1 MLDASPARRT
11 GHEWRKVGDAN
22 NSDSVG
28 LALKPQEFQ
37 QISKLAHERFGLELK
52 PGKEALV
59 AARLGKKLRQHGFE
73 SFAQYYSHVLS
84 DQSGDSLVELI
95 DSLTTN
101 HTSFL
106 RERAHFEFLA
116 EAVAKEFQSARRL
129 EVWSAACSSGE
140 EPYSLAMYL
149 ASPSARRPSVQRDFR
164 ILATDISTRVLAI
177 AKRGVYPAERF
188 REVPDAW
195 RKMFL
200 LRGEGECKGFFKVKP
215 DLARRIEFERLNLI
229 EQFAGRRLYH
239 FIFCRNVMMYFDKPT
254 QQSIVQRLSVCLEP
268 GGYLF
273 VGHSESL
280 NGVEHT
286 LHYVKPAI
294 YRRDPPM
301 AGLKVWS

>member
-1 MLDASPARRT
+1 VS
-11 GHEWRKVGDAN
+11 DAN
-22 NSDSVG
+22 NSNTAG
-28 LALKPQEFQ
+28 LALKPEEFR
-37 QISKLAHERFGLELK
+37 QIAKLAHERFGLELK

-59 AARLGKKLRQHGFE
+59 AARLGKKLRQRGFE

-84 DQSGDSLVELI
+84 DQSGDTLVELI

-116 EAVAKEFQSARRL
+116 EAAAKEFPGVRRL

-140 EPYSLAMYL
+140 EPYSIAMYL
-149 ASPSARRPSVQRDFR
+149 ANPSGRGPSGQREFR

-177 AKRGVYPAERF
+177 AKRGVYPVDRF
-188 REVPDAW
+188 REVPEAW

-200 LRGEGECKGFFKVKP
+200 LRGDGECKGFFKVKP

-229 EQFAGRRLYH
+229 ERFGGQRLYH

-254 QQSIVQRLSVCLEP
+254 QQSIVQRLSACLDP

-280 NGVEHT
+280 NGVEHA
-286 LHYVKPAI
+286 LHYVKPAT
-294 YRRDPPM
+294 YRRDASLGGTYM
-301 AGLKVWS
+301 AGT